1 MDEKKKVVIAVT
13 AFFVLVAVV
22 IALYFLVLRKKPDEP
37 VETPEIT
44 QDIPVEGE
52 TVEEDIQIPEPLQ
65 VNLDQSDDVVRIRGA
80 ELSSHTTLSQW
91 LKSND
96 LIRSF
101 VAAVD
106 NIANGETPR
115 PHIAFFKPDGN
126 FDIVVRDGLVL
137 IDPGSYKRYNLVADV
152 FSSLNAKQT
161 VRLYWLLSPTLQEA
175 YKELGYPDR
184 AFQKTLITAI
194 GELLKV
200 PILDQSIEVEK
211 DVVSYKIVDPRLE
224 SLNPAQKHLLRMGPE
239 NVEIIQAKLRELA
252 KELGVPDSEL
262 PQKFYPD

>member
-1 MDEKKKVVIAVT
+1 MDENKKVAITVI

-22 IALYFLVLRKKPDEP
+22 IALYFLVLQKKPDEP
-37 VETPEIT
+37 VEPAEIT
-44 QDIPVEGE
+44 QDIPIEGE
-52 TVEEDIQIPEPLQ
+52 TVEEDFQIPEPLQ
-65 VNLDQSDDVVRIRGA
+65 VNLNQSDDVVRIRGA

-91 LKSND
+91 LKSKD

-115 PHIAFFKPDGN
+115 SHIAFFEPDGK
-126 FDIVVRDGLVL
+126 FDIVVRDGVVS

-161 VRLYWLLSPTLQEA
+161 VRLFWLLSPTLQEA
-175 YKELGYPDR
+175 YKELGYPNR
-184 AFQKTLITAI
+184 VFQKTLVKAMA
-194 GELLKV
+194 ELLKV
-200 PILDQSIEVEK
+200 PVLDQNIEVEK

-252 KELGVPDSEL
+252 KELGVADSEL
-262 PQKFYPD
+262 PQRF

>member
-1 MDEKKKVVIAVT
+1 MEENKKVIITVV

-22 IALYFLVLRKKPDEP
+22 IALYFLVLQKKPDES
-37 VETPEIT
+37 VDLVDVT
-44 QDIPVEGE
+44 QDTPIEEE

-80 ELSSHTTLSQW
+80 ELSTHTTLSQW
-91 LKSND
+91 LKSKD
-96 LIRSF
+96 MIRSF

-115 PHIAFFKPDGN
+115 SHIAFFKPEGI
-126 FDIVVRDGLVL
+126 FDIVVRDGIVS
-137 IDPGSYKRYNLVADV
+137 IDPGSYQRYNLVADV

-175 YKELGYPDR
+175 YKELGYPNK
-184 AFQKTLITAI
+184 AFQKTLIMAMA
-194 GELLKV
+194 ELLKV
-200 PILDQSIEVEK
+200 PVLDQNIEVEK
-211 DVVSYKIVDPRLE
+211 DVVYYEIVDPRLE

-239 NVEIIQAKLRELA
+239 NIEIIQAKLRELA
-252 KELGVPDSEL
+252 QELGVPESEL
-262 PQKFYPD
+262 PQKF